1 MNNITE
7 RLKSP
12 VVWVTALT
20 SIYTYVELADFSTFR
35 GIALA
40 VIGIMIA
47 VFAALNNPTDREH
60 I

>member
-1 MNNITE
+1 MKE
-7 RLKSP
+7 LLKRLQSP

-60 I
+60 M